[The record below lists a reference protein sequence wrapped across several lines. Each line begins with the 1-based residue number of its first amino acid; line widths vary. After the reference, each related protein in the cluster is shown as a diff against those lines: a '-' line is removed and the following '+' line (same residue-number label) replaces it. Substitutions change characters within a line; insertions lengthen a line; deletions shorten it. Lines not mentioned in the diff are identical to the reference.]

1 MAIMSAIREVLK
13 LKGGPST
20 FNGMGIRRVF
30 CQVMKSGYPA
40 NTVSERTIRAKQV

>member
-13 LKGGPST
+13 PKGRHST
-20 FNGMGIRRVF
+20 FNGTVIWRVF
-30 CQVMKSGYPA
+30 CQAMKSGYPA